1 MKKERLKEIKD
12 SINLQID
19 YGGKNVFVQEE
30 IDLYNYAKDLEK
42 IIEEIREYIENN
54 KIKISIKRN
63 SEYAIPI
70 EEIENI
76 LNKTNK
82 E

>member
-1 MKKERLKEIKD
+1 ML
-12 SINLQID
+12 
-19 YGGKNVFVQEE
+19 EE
-30 IDLYNYAKDLEK
+30 KIKDLEK

-76 LNKTNK
+76 LSKTNK

>member
-1 MKKERLKEIKD
+1 MAKIYGYSEDIIDVLNEEKE
-12 SINLQID
+12 
-19 YGGKNVFVQEE
+19 
-30 IDLYNYAKDLEK
+30 LYNYAKDLEK

-63 SEYAIPI
+63 SEYSIPI
-70 EEIENI
+70 EEI